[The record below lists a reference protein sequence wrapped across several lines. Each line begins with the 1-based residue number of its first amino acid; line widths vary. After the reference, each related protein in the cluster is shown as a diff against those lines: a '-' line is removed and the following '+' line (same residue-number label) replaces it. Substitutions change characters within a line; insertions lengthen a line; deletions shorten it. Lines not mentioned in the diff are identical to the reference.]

1 MRLLEMVDLADMLGR
16 MRELETDAL
25 AMPAGRE
32 APAPDHR
39 PCKGGKVQL
48 GGRHTSVPLQRTS
61 RVPRTR
67 PASSSSPCLRRPA
80 RERCERYSEA
90 RGRPWD
96 SQPRPSRFTASRQRL
111 VTGASEPRY
120 RRTSRASSNHTQ
132 GLITWPLSTSLP
144 IACQPGRRLRA
155 KISRYGAGHS
165 RSMPSFASSGFWL
178 CWRRGAMISSRTS
191 RRNRWTPLPGC
202 SWPVGSW
209 AAELTTFVR

>member
-1 MRLLEMVDLADMLGR
+1 LP
-16 MRELETDAL
+16 RETHRSQTFGGGLQGWQG
-25 AMPAGRE
+25 PARGAAHLRSS
-32 APAPDHR
+32 AAHISSASNSSSVILVTVPAPT
-39 PCKGGKVQL
+39 GAG
-48 GGRHTSVPLQRTS
+48 
-61 RVPRTR
+61 
-67 PASSSSPCLRRPA
+67 AFA
-80 RERCERYSEA
+80 AERYSEA

-209 AAELTTFVR
+209 AAELTTFV